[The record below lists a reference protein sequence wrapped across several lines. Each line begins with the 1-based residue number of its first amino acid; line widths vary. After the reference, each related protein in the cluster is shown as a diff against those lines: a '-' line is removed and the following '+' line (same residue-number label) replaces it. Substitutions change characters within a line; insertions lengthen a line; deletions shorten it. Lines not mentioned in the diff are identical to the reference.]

1 MSTVTVTEITETSFG
16 NENEPDIEVEN
27 AYIVEEVKVDEK
39 GEETDVETDEDGVKN
54 LTDVKKKRKKLRRE
68 LSTSQKSRA
77 LPLTSEGKENEPR
90 GYSSSE
96 ESQNLSKFKRKD
108 NNVTIRRRIVKKTD
122 KDDKERSRRGKSE
135 PKELTEESS
144 VQKATKKTWWPWT
157 RSKSDHRQVQTDGE
171 TSRKSHKGDE
181 SSDEFWK
188 SASFRQKRK
197 DKPTAKSL
205 EDVTKASVASA
216 PPLKEP
222 VKPSFSVATKEILTD
237 EITVEIIPEPVEALP
252 KITWRQF
259 KLENAHA
266 WRRLVVSRNRC
277 VSLFIA
283 FSIYLGLGALAI
295 RFIEGAFEN
304 FYKCGVKRVK
314 RDFIDT
320 LWDRRYGSEDEWKS
334 MARRT
339 LLNFENELQ
348 TAFEA
353 GVKSYSGQQS
363 WSFINSFMY
372 CLNVVSTIGYG
383 NISPSTNT
391 GRAFTIMYAI
401 FGIPIFLIV
410 LADFGKLFT
419 RAIKFVWAY
428 VRRLYYT
435 GSCRKVRRTGPVQEV
450 MKGVKMVV
458 DVTQQFRRPSQVISP
473 EEQQNMNAFSK
484 HLETPGGATPALS
497 SYEIDEEFNLPISLA
512 LLILLCYIFCGSAVF
527 VQWNALKSGAT
538 PALSSYEID
547 EEFNLPISLALLIL
561 LCYIFCGAAVF
572 VQWESWTFFESFYFV
587 FISMSTIG
595 FGDVVPQH
603 QMYMMAS
610 IAYLLFGLALT
621 SMCINVVQEKLS
633 DSFRQASAK
642 LGATIGFQVEED
654 TGNINPVSV
663 APSNDLPEVHKTD
676 SKKKKKS

>member
-1 MSTVTVTEITETSFG
+1 MSTVTVTEITETSFGNENEPDIEVENAYIVEEVKVDEKGEETESLNKAIYQRYQSVKKKTRITMSTVTVTEITETSLG

-108 NNVTIRRRIVKKTD
+108 NNVTIRRRIVKKID

-144 VQKATKKTWWPWT
+144 VQKAAKKTWWPWT

-197 DKPTAKSL
+197 DKPAAKSL

-266 WRRLVVSRNRC
+266 WKQLVVSRNRC

-435 GSCRKVRRTGPVQEV
+435 GSCR
-450 MKGVKMVV
+450 
-458 DVTQQFRRPSQVISP
+458 
-473 EEQQNMNAFSK
+473 
-484 HLETPGGATPALS
+484 
-497 SYEIDEEFNLPISLA
+497 
-512 LLILLCYIFCGSAVF
+512 
-527 VQWNALKSGAT
+527 
-538 PALSSYEID
+538 
-547 EEFNLPISLALLIL
+547 
-561 LCYIFCGAAVF
+561 
-572 VQWESWTFFESFYFV
+572 
-587 FISMSTIG
+587 
-595 FGDVVPQH
+595 
-603 QMYMMAS
+603 
-610 IAYLLFGLALT
+610 
-621 SMCINVVQEKLS
+621 
-633 DSFRQASAK
+633 
-642 LGATIGFQVEED
+642 
-654 TGNINPVSV
+654 
-663 APSNDLPEVHKTD
+663 
-676 SKKKKKS
+676 

>member
-1 MSTVTVTEITETSFG
+1 MI
-16 NENEPDIEVEN
+16 NI
-27 AYIVEEVKVDEK
+27 
-39 GEETDVETDEDGVKN
+39 
-54 LTDVKKKRKKLRRE
+54 
-68 LSTSQKSRA
+68 
-77 LPLTSEGKENEPR
+77 PLTPGATIPAATYIQAYPNKASEFM
-90 GYSSSE
+90 
-96 ESQNLSKFKRKD
+96 FKQFAGFKD
-108 NNVTIRRRIVKKTD
+108 FTMN
-122 KDDKERSRRGKSE
+122 
-135 PKELTEESS
+135 
-144 VQKATKKTWWPWT
+144 
-157 RSKSDHRQVQTDGE
+157 
-171 TSRKSHKGDE
+171 
-181 SSDEFWK
+181 
-188 SASFRQKRK
+188 
-197 DKPTAKSL
+197 TAKSGL
-205 EDVTKASVASA
+205 SFGEKFAFWMYNKMRSWSTQWFTHVFLMLVVVAYSLLGGFIFHVWEGEAELKALRHVEQERILMNRERNSVIKRMKEAFMSGDNNNYTIVLYDELVKYEDKVVKFAALPKNRRWTFWGSVFYSGTVYTTIA
-216 PPLKEP
+216 L
-222 VKPSFSVATKEILTD
+222 
-237 EITVEIIPEPVEALP
+237 ITVEIIPEPVEALP

-266 WRRLVVSRNRC
+266 WKRLVVSRNRC

-320 LWDRRYGSEDEWKS
+320 LWDRRYESEDEWKS

-458 DVTQQFRRPSQVISP
+458 DVAQQFRRPSQVISP

-484 HLETPGGATPALS
+484 HLETPGNGSDERCQNGGGCGPICVEVMKGVKMVVDVAQQFRRPSQVISPEEQQNMNAFSKHLETPGNGGATPALS

-527 VQWNALKSGAT
+527 VQWNALE
-538 PALSSYEID
+538 SS
-547 EEFNLPISLALLIL
+547 
-561 LCYIFCGAAVF
+561 
-572 VQWESWTFFESFYFV
+572 
-587 FISMSTIG
+587 
-595 FGDVVPQH
+595 
-603 QMYMMAS
+603 
-610 IAYLLFGLALT
+610 LFR
-621 SMCINVVQEKLS
+621 N
-633 DSFRQASAK
+633 
-642 LGATIGFQVEED
+642 
-654 TGNINPVSV
+654 NN
-663 APSNDLPEVHKTD
+663 
-676 SKKKKKS
+676 